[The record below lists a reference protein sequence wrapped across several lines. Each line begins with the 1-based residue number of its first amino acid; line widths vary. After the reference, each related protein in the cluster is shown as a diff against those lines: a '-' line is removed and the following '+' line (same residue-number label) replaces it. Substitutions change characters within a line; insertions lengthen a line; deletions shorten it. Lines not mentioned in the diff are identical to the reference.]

1 MLLLAA
7 ADQNAVCLH
16 PCKCHPNPHIKY
28 HMRVLPVPLLGEERC
43 EALLHAFDLPT
54 CNTVNSVDHGR
65 EVLALRIEGG

>member
-1 MLLLAA
+1 
-7 ADQNAVCLH
+7 
-16 PCKCHPNPHIKY
+16 
-28 HMRVLPVPLLGEERC
+28 MRVLPVPLLGEERC